1 MPSRNNYSERLD
13 LTTSIEYE
21 YGQGAVL
28 FFIWI
33 FKRYIFN
40 VLKVSDDNN
49 LIISIPFILVLIS
62 NGMWSKYFGYNNIFL
77 QSKYHPFLKSQPY
90 RMWKSQSQCKRASV
104 WHSCLHLYLS
114 RYFLQIKC
122 VDWNPDWHM
131 YNIVYQSMLHTR
143 CNTLKIF
150 KVEKSIFI
158 VHHIYYGIYYD
169 VNHWRWVVLD
179 WS

>member
-1 MPSRNNYSERLD
+1 MACEVNILD
-13 LTTSIEYE
+13 IK
-21 YGQGAVL
+21 
-28 FFIWI
+28 FIV
-33 FKRYIFN
+33 K
-40 VLKVSDDNN
+40 
-49 LIISIPFILVLIS
+49 
-62 NGMWSKYFGYNNIFL
+62 WSTYNIIFL

-150 KVEKSIFI
+150 EVEKSIFI
-158 VHHIYYGIYYD
+158 VHHIYHGIYYN
-169 VNHWRWVVLD
+169 VNHWRWKLRNLD
-179 WS
+179 KY

>member
-1 MPSRNNYSERLD
+1 MACEVNILD
-13 LTTSIEYE
+13 IKFLVKWSTYYPI
-21 YGQGAVL
+21 
-28 FFIWI
+28 
-33 FKRYIFN
+33 
-40 VLKVSDDNN
+40 N
-49 LIISIPFILVLIS
+49 L
-62 NGMWSKYFGYNNIFL
+62 YNNISL
-77 QSKYHPFLKSQPY
+77 QSKYHPFLNSQPY

-150 KVEKSIFI
+150 EVEKSIFI
-158 VHHIYYGIYYD
+158 VHHIYHVIYYN
-169 VNHWRWVVLD
+169 VNHWRWKLIRLFVILTFQWISRLYNLNNHGVIKRC
-179 WS
+179 